1 MTLSALLNDTSVL
14 LNDQNYSFTSKPQ
27 LVRFINEARRNAAK
41 RTGCVRRLIT
51 GQSAFGASAQPG
63 MAIPG
68 AAQPGSLPG
77 AFPATVTS
85 STRTP
90 GSGGAFGPAFG
101 PAFAKSKPGF
111 QKLFAVAGA
120 VQNSCMTIPGVE
132 RYPYQ
137 GFFVPYMR
145 AMYAGTDQIYDT
157 ITCSVN
163 WGGTNR
169 PTLDWMPWDNFQ
181 AYCRAYAVL
190 NTSYP
195 SVWSV
200 YNDGPQGEIWMFP
213 VPSIAGEIEL
223 DVFASP
229 APLIDDDSYDVI
241 PDGFQEAL
249 KYKAACLAFMSSQR
263 YAQAQMMEDQFA
275 DDLGI
280 ARVAVDRGKTA
291 SYYYSNI

>member
-1 MTLSALLNDTSVL
+1 MSLSTLLNDTSVL

-27 LVRFINEARRNAAK
+27 LTRWINQSRRNAAK

-51 GQSAFGASAQPG
+51 GQSAFGA
-63 MAIPG
+63 
-68 AAQPGSLPG
+68 AAQPGIAVPGAMQPGALPG
-77 AFPATVTS
+77 AFP
-85 STRTP
+85 
-90 GSGGAFGPAFG
+90 SGGASSGGSFNGSFSNAFQTTG
-101 PAFAKSKPGF
+101 NMQNG
-111 QKLFAVAGA
+111 VAGA
-120 VQNSCMTIPGVE
+120 VLNSLQTIPGVE

-137 GFFVPYMR
+137 GFFVPYLR
-145 AMYAGTDQIYDT
+145 AQYAGTQDILDT

-169 PTLDWMPWDNFQ
+169 PTLDWRPWDEFQ

-195 SVWSV
+195 SIWSV

-229 APLIDDDSYDVI
+229 APLYTDNDYDVI
-241 PDGFQEAL
+241 PEAFQEAL
-249 KYKAACLAFMSSQR
+249 KFGAAALAFMSSQR
-263 YAQAQMMEDQFA
+263 YAQAQVMEDQFA
-275 DDLGI
+275 ENLGV
-280 ARVAVDRGKTA
+280 ARVAVDRGKT
-291 SYYYSNI
+291 STYY